1 LILFA
6 LASPHNTGKN
16 GALFEAANLALLQLL
31 IFTSL
36 AVVYYCSRG
45 SKLEGMSGLGR
56 RMPVAAAGVMVG
68 FLGMSGVPLFS
79 GFAGKYLILQAA
91 AQEGLGLA
99 LAAGAAIGLCMIAYL
114 RYFHRLFMGQDT
126 PGLKILPEPP
136 GATSLIGLMIV
147 ITVVVGLWPA
157 PLISWINRALQG
169 AF

>member
-1 LILFA
+1 
-6 LASPHNTGKN
+6 
-16 GALFEAANLALLQLL
+16 
-31 IFTSL
+31 
-36 AVVYYCSRG
+36 
-45 SKLEGMSGLGR
+45 
-56 RMPVAAAGVMVG
+56 MPVAAAGVMVG